1 MNHALVL
8 SLLQKHV
15 PHLLAVYAFGSRVR
29 HQGRDA
35 SADSDLDLAVLVEGF
50 ADPLQLFDL
59 AGTLSDSVGCA
70 VDLLDLRAASSVM
83 QAQILNH
90 GQRLWAKDFSADLFE
105 AAMLNE
111 KLHFDAARAGLVRD
125 VLQRGSVYGR

>member
-1 MNHALVL
+1 
-8 SLLQKHV
+8 
-15 PHLLAVYAFGSRVR
+15 
-29 HQGRDA
+29 
-35 SADSDLDLAVLVEGF
+35 
-50 ADPLQLFDL
+50 
-59 AGTLSDSVGCA
+59 VGCA